1 MTIDCKYLTTENQT
15 QYCRIAQELSGGLK
29 CTVTPE
35 ACAKCSELPDKHSP
49 NSVTASIAIYSARQ
63 QTPDKLPELIQILR
77 PLFQVVKPSDT
88 DLGNG
93 PGTELKKLL
102 SWFAVDTPTCEC
114 LSRARL
120 MNTWGPQGC
129 RDNMST
135 ILVWLHE
142 EALNR
147 GLPFVKM
154 VAQQLVLLAIS
165 RAESCTQK
173 NATSSI

>member
-1 MTIDCKYLTTENQT
+1 MTCKYLITENQET
-15 QYCRIAQELSGGLK
+15 YCRIAQELSGGLK
-29 CTVTPE
+29 CSVTPE
-35 ACAKCSELPDKHSP
+35 SCAKCASLPDKYSP
-49 NSVTASIAIYSARQ
+49 NSVTASLAAFAARN
-63 QTPDKLPELIQILR
+63 QTPDKFPELIQLLK
-77 PLFQVVKPSDT
+77 PLFQVVKPSDA
-88 DLGNG
+88 DLGKG

-114 LSRARL
+114 LSRAKL

-147 GLPFVKM
+147 GLPFVKL